1 MGKGG
6 PQSFAALS
14 EADPWA
20 PVSMDGLPVALVA
33 AVESEDWVATK
44 RELEQV
50 MDGLSTDGPYGRA
63 LLQLVRRL
71 PIGLDSVFD
80 RYRAAVSI
88 DHGHWDDLR
97 RCLDSAPYAAR
108 ELVQFREALLA
119 PVSRT
124 IGLIPRSIMDSP
136 FLAYD
141 LQLAGRWNWFRHWTK
156 RLPDADAASRWSRP
170 DVPVGRHLRYRALH
184 HALLRAVGE
193 AHGGSLPLATA
204 LATEATRFGDDQE
217 PLRDIASDLRTL
229 TVAAMGDAISDRPL
243 ALATRT
249 PGPNGMSPLG
259 TLEWLIYLMPFLGLM
274 KSGWLGASAG
284 LMQRIANRLG
294 SPKAQLQA
302 DAWLVAA
309 EFEEGSKPP
318 RRSGLPAVLANA
330 RTAVPGLRVLPAYL
344 EAWKSERY
352 TAFQRVEEQSRV
364 VGNVWM
370 QVASLTWMVAI
381 DPSPRVG
388 LRLLRLLRVSGWRR
402 PVLVPEPILS
412 DAVLGMLSV
421 GVRDQALIEMALTA
435 GRPTTAA
442 EVAARHATDG
452 SLSVALRLAG
462 VEALSAIGTSHA
474 RHLLSGLMHQPEEV
488 GRAARASIRRGP
500 RGVHLTGR
508 EVEVLDL
515 AGRGL
520 TNRRIADQL
529 TLSQH
534 TVARHLS
541 NARDKLGAV
550 NRAEAAVRLGQLS
563 LEMDGQ
569 LSTKA
574 AGGPGRRPNQVSI
587 PYRAATASKVP
598 AR

>member
-1 MGKGG
+1 MGEGG
-6 PQSFAALS
+6 PQGFAALA

-20 PVSMDGLPVALVA
+20 PVSWDGLPAALVA
-33 AVESEDWVATK
+33 AVEAEDWETART
-44 RELEQV
+44 ELEQV

-80 RYRAAVSI
+80 RYRAAISI
-88 DHGHWDDLR
+88 DHGDWDDLR

-108 ELVQFREALLA
+108 ELEQFREALLS

-124 IGLIPRSIMDSP
+124 IGSIPSSITDSP

-141 LQLAGRWNWFRHWTK
+141 LQLAGRWNWFRQWTK

-170 DVPVGRHLRYRALH
+170 DVPVGRHLRYRSLH
-184 HALLRAVGE
+184 HALVRAVGE
-193 AHGGSLPLATA
+193 AHGGSLSLAA
-204 LATEATRFGDDQE
+204 AFASEATRFGDEQE
-217 PLRDIASDLRTL
+217 PLRDIASDLQRLTL
-229 TVAAMGDAISDRPL
+229 TAMGDAIGDRQLTL
-243 ALATRT
+243 AMRT
-249 PGPNGMSPLG
+249 PGPTGMSPLG
-259 TLEWLIYLMPFLGLM
+259 TLEWLTYLMPFTALM

-302 DAWLVAA
+302 DSWLVAA
-309 EFEEGSKPP
+309 DLVEGSRPP

-330 RTAVPGLRVLPAYL
+330 RNAVPGLRVLPAYL
-344 EAWKSERY
+344 EAWTSERY
-352 TAFQRVEEQSRV
+352 TGFQRVEEQSRV
-364 VGNVWM
+364 VGNVWA
-370 QVASLTWMVAI
+370 QVAALTWMAAL

-388 LRLLRLLRVSGWRR
+388 NRLLRLLQVTGWRR
-402 PVLVPEPILS
+402 PVLVPESTVS
-412 DAVLGMLSV
+412 DAVVGMLSV
-421 GVRDQALIEMALTA
+421 GVRGQALIEMALTT
-435 GRPTTAA
+435 GRPTTSA

-452 SLSVALRLAG
+452 ALKMPLRLAG
-462 VEALSAIGTSHA
+462 VEALAAIGTSHA
-474 RHLLSGLMHQPEEV
+474 RHLLSCLVNQPDEV
-488 GRAARASIRRGP
+488 GRLARSSAKRGP
-500 RGVHLTGR
+500 RGVALTGR

-520 TNRRIADQL
+520 TNRRIAEQL

-541 NARDKLGAV
+541 NARDKLGAI
-550 NRAEAAVRLGQLS
+550 NRADAAVRLGQLN
-563 LEMDGQ
+563 LETVRRS
-569 LSTKA
+569 STKTSGA
-574 AGGPGRRPNQVSI
+574 PAIRPGQVSF
-587 PYRAATASKVP
+587 PYRAAPATKAP

>member
-1 MGKGG
+1 MGEGG
-6 PQSFAALS
+6 PQGFAALA

-20 PVSMDGLPVALVA
+20 PVSLDGLPAALVA
-33 AVESEDWVATK
+33 AVDAEDWKTART
-44 RELEQV
+44 ELKQV

-71 PIGLDSVFD
+71 PIALDSVFD

-88 DHGHWDDLR
+88 DHGDWDDLR

-108 ELVQFREALLA
+108 ELEQFREALLS

-124 IGLIPRSIMDSP
+124 IRSIPMSTTDSP

-170 DVPVGRHLRYRALH
+170 DLPVGRHLRYRSLH
-184 HALLRAVGE
+184 HALVRAVGE
-193 AHGGSLPLATA
+193 AHGGCLVLAA
-204 LATEATRFGDDQE
+204 AFASEATRFGDEEE
-217 PLRDIASDLRTL
+217 PLRDIAADLRQLTL
-229 TVAAMGDAISDRPL
+229 AAMGEVIGDRPL
-243 ALATRT
+243 ALAKRT
-249 PGPNGMSPLG
+249 PGPTGMSPLG
-259 TLEWLIYLMPFLGLM
+259 TLEWLTYLMPFTGLM
-274 KSGWLGASAG
+274 KSGWLSASAG

-309 EFEEGSKPP
+309 EFVDGSKPP
-318 RRSGLPAVLANA
+318 RRSGLPAILASA
-330 RTAVPGLRVLPAYL
+330 RSAVPGLRVLPAYL
-344 EAWKSERY
+344 EAWTLERY
-352 TAFQRVEEQSRV
+352 TAFQRVEAQSRL
-364 VGNVWM
+364 VGNVWA
-370 QVASLTWMVAI
+370 QVAALTWMAAI

-388 LRLLRLLRVSGWRR
+388 NRLLRLLQVTGWRR
-402 PVLVPEPILS
+402 PVLVPVSTVS
-412 DAVLGMLSV
+412 DAVVGMLSV
-421 GVRDQALIEMALTA
+421 GIRGQALMEMALTT
-435 GRPTTAA
+435 GRPTTSA

-452 SLSVALRLAG
+452 GLNMAVRLAG

-474 RHLLSGLMHQPEEV
+474 RQLLSCLVKQPDEV
-488 GRAARASIRRGP
+488 GRAARSLIKRGP
-500 RGVHLTGR
+500 RGVALTGR

-529 TLSQH
+529 KLSQH

-541 NARDKLGAV
+541 NARDKLGAI
-550 NRAEAAVRLGQLS
+550 NRADAAVRLGQLN
-563 LEMDGQ
+563 LEMDGP

-574 AGGPGRRPNQVSI
+574 
-587 PYRAATASKVP
+587 
-598 AR
+598 